1 MTLASEQSQ
10 QIINVIYKILHPQF
24 EDLLLEKDSLREE
37 IHELKT
43 QVADLKTK
51 ISEIHK
57 DKE

>member
-10 QIINVIYKILHPQF
+10 QLINVIYKILHPQF